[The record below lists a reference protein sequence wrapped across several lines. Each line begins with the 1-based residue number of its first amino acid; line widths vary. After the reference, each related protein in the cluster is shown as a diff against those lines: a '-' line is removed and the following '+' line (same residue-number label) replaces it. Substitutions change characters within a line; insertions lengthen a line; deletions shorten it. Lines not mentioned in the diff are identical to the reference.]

1 MGLLD
6 NAFDML
12 GNNPQQMMDS
22 KNRLLQATLSLL
34 ANNGQN
40 GGLHGLVERFQEA
53 GLGNVISSWIGSGEN
68 VPITPEQVQEAL
80 GGGHLQQISEE
91 IDILQEDRFI
101 EAEFFMNCGD
111 RRGCRLGTQQD
122 ARGIAGN
129 EMDQHEADEADA
141 EQHRDQLQR
150 PGQDEPKPIHG
161 GRLSA

>member
-91 IDILQEDRFI
+91 TGLTQEETARQLSESLPTLVDKLTPAAHI
-101 EAEFFMNCGD
+101 PKGGLSNMSDLLEHFM
-111 RRGCRLGTQQD
+111 
-122 ARGIAGN
+122 
-129 EMDQHEADEADA
+129 
-141 EQHRDQLQR
+141 
-150 PGQDEPKPIHG
+150 
-161 GRLSA
+161 GRLH